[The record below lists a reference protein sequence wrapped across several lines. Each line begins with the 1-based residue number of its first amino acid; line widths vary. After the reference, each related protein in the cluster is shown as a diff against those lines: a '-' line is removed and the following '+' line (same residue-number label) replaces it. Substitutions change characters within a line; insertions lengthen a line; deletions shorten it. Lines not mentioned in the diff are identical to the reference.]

1 MYRMPGSARGGAMQL
16 LLSTACSV
24 GLATAAHAQFNFP
37 GLPSPPV
44 TPPATT
50 APSQQQQTSVGTILT
65 VPMKDFGTIV
75 AQNAIRQKNVNLLHL
90 TQVAVG
96 DMNQQVA
103 TVSIRQRNRADW
115 TKWEPATTCYLPAQT
130 LNWVKQANKN
140 TTIIEQGAV
149 GWGNTQVAQVEVIQT
164 NRIPVK
170 KGTRF
175 VMAPMWATPAIQ
187 ALNQKN
193 VNVVHISQLAVGDEN
208 SQVAM
213 VAVDQRNV
221 NNLKI
226 PANSTNALVQLNM
239 NLNVITQVAVGNN
252 NQQVAQ
258 VSVGQSNNL

>member
-1 MYRMPGSARGGAMQL
+1 MYRRSGSVRGWAL
-16 LLSTACSV
+16 RLALSTACSA
-24 GLATAAHAQFNFP
+24 GLVASAHAQFNFP
-37 GLPSPPV
+37 GVSIPPV
-44 TPPATT
+44 TPPTAT
-50 APSQQQQTSVGTILT
+50 APNQQQQKSVGTVLT
-65 VPMKDFGTIV
+65 IPMSDFGQVV

-103 TVSIRQRNRADW
+103 TVSIRQRNRSDL
-115 TKWEPATTCYLPAQT
+115 TKWEPATTCYLPAAS
-130 LNWVKQANKN
+130 LKWVKQANKN

-149 GWGNTQVAQVEVIQT
+149 GWGNTQVTQVEVIQT

-170 KGTRF
+170 QGTRF
-175 VMAPMWATPAIQ
+175 VMAPKWAMPSIQ
-187 ALNQKN
+187 ALNQQN

-208 SQVAM
+208 SQVAL

-221 NNLKI
+221 NNLKV